1 MQASYKKNPFKLN
14 YLNKTKKVFLDVCNN
29 TVEDI
34 DINFVD
40 IAGGTPLVWAAI
52 LGDDKYVLELLRKGS
67 NSNVRVFPFIYQV
80 MKIDWILEPAL
91 SVITKIIPSHL
102 KKFLIKENILNVFK
116 TLKQHNYVNEDGIY
130 IKYIINVMY
139 ETTKY
144 NCYIKSILEEWKTQE
159 DFDKKI
165 RLSFWLYPKIVDS
178 NNYFIH
184 KFYKDPE
191 ISSTL
196 RETFIKKFLNN
207 AYDSYSKISEI
218 IPLNKKT
225 GLDAYLNES
234 WNKIIIP
241 EMIYTMMVRVLC
253 QDNIYI

>member
-1 MQASYKKNPFKLN
+1 MQASYKKNPIKLN
-14 YLNKTKKVFLDVCNN
+14 YLNKTKKVFMDVCNN
-29 TVEDI
+29 TVEDT

-40 IAGGTPLVWAAI
+40 IAGGTPLAWAAI

-67 NSNVRVFPFIYQV
+67 NINVRVFPFIYQV

-91 SVITKIIPSHL
+91 SVITKIIPAHL
-102 KKFLIKENILNVFK
+102 KKYIIKENVLKIFK
-116 TLKQHNYVNEDGIY
+116 TLKQYNYINEDGIY
-130 IKYIINVMY
+130 IKYIINILY

-144 NCYIKSILEEWKTQE
+144 KCFTNSLLDRWKTQE
-159 DFDKKI
+159 DFDRKI

-184 KFYKDPE
+184 KFYKDPI

-196 RETFIKKFLNN
+196 RLLFIKKFLNN
-207 AYDSYSKISEI
+207 AHESYSKISEL
-218 IPLNKKT
+218 IPLNKI
-225 GLDAYLNES
+225 GIDAFLNEP

-241 EMIYTMMVRVLC
+241 EMIYTMMIRVLC
-253 QDNIYI
+253 QDNIN

>member
-1 MQASYKKNPFKLN
+1 MQASYKKDPIKLN

-29 TVEDI
+29 TVEDT

-40 IAGGTPLVWAAI
+40 IAGGTPLAWAAI
-52 LGDDKYVLELLRKGS
+52 LGDDKYVLELINRGAKP
-67 NSNVRVFPFIYQV
+67 NVRVFPFIYQV

-91 SVITKIIPSHL
+91 LIITKIIPSYL
-102 KKFLIKENILNVFK
+102 KKFIIKENIINVFK
-116 TLKQHNYVNEDGIY
+116 TLKQHNYINEDGIY

-144 NCYIKSILEEWKTQE
+144 NCYIKSLLERWKTQE
-159 DFDKKI
+159 DFDRKI
-165 RLSFWLYPKIVDS
+165 RLSFWLYPKIVNS

-184 KFYKDPE
+184 KFYKDPI

-196 RETFIKKFLNN
+196 RSTYIKKFLNN
-207 AYDSYSKISEI
+207 PHESYTKISEL
-218 IPLNKKT
+218 IPLNRI
-225 GLDAYLNES
+225 GIDAFLNEP

-241 EMIYTMMVRVLC
+241 DMIYTMMVKVLC
-253 QDNIYI
+253 QDNIN

>member
-1 MQASYKKNPFKLN
+1 MQASYKTNLIKLN
-14 YLNKTKKVFLDVCNN
+14 YLNKTKKIFLDVCNN

-40 IAGGTPLVWAAI
+40 IVGGTPLAWAAI
-52 LGDDKYVLELLRKGS
+52 LGDDKYVLELINRGS
-67 NSNVRVFPFIYQV
+67 NINVRVFPFIYQV

-91 SVITKIIPSHL
+91 SVITKIIPAHL
-102 KKFLIKENILNVFK
+102 KKYIIKENVLKIFK
-116 TLKQHNYVNEDGIY
+116 TLKQYNYVNEDGIY
-130 IKYIINVMY
+130 IKYIINILY

-144 NCYIKSILEEWKTQE
+144 NCYINSLLERWKTQE
-159 DFDKKI
+159 DFDRKI

-184 KFYKDPE
+184 KFYKDPI

-196 RETFIKKFLNN
+196 RSLFIKKFLNN
-207 AYDSYSKISEI
+207 PHESYTKISEL
-218 IPLNKKT
+218 IPLNRI
-225 GLDAYLNES
+225 GIDAFLNEP

-241 EMIYTMMVRVLC
+241 DMIYTMMVRVLC
-253 QDNIYI
+253 QDNIN